1 MSDIGTYHN
10 YSANTIQELIKVAK
24 GLIWS
29 RKSKRDT
36 KYNWQKK
43 EDRKTTNK
51 LQNTT
56 QEIKDWALQTG
67 ENSGAPE
74 KLAVHVP
81 PVTPIMLNDKNI
93 VWYGNRI
100 GCQDTLIN
108 TNNSSQD
115 KWGVKTFIHLWPS
128 TRHLNILTN
137 QATTH
142 SWHVLFL
149 YLMN

>member
-1 MSDIGTYHN
+1 MD
-10 YSANTIQELIKVAK
+10 K
-24 GLIWS
+24 
-29 RKSKRDT
+29 RKR
-36 KYNWQKK
+36 
-43 EDRKTTNK
+43 TNND

-137 QATTH
+137 QATTLGMYCFYTLWF
-142 SWHVLFL
+142 SRLIADWSIEN
-149 YLMN
+149 MNSDVTSYRLSLDVSVAPK